1 MLSHDKADKRKAP
14 PPRLA
19 GCGMSGWS
27 HHEKVQALVL
37 RRVAVVQFHRPC
49 SELGCLFLQV
59 FVLNCEGAVNGDASL
74 ELLILQLSLK

>member
-1 MLSHDKADKRKAP
+1 MTQAKMLSHDKADKRKAP

-37 RRVAVVQFHRPC
+37 RRVAVIQLHRPRPG
-49 SELGCLFLQV
+49 LDCL
-59 FVLNCEGAVNGDASL
+59 
-74 ELLILQLSLK
+74 LLKEAGQQAQTLLLVIP